1 MHAARVCVVAAR
13 AVAQRE
19 HRHHDARRRREPLA
33 NGSAV
38 LKRRDGHV
46 AHQQCLLAGARGHI
60 ELRAEPGELRLP
72 QLGERRRVTP
82 RRHRGRMDAV
92 EGIEHLRAPSV
103 CAGEHVAAAAAAAV
117 AVAGAAVVGA
127 AAAAART
134 SSRHCAAGK
143 AA

>member
-1 MHAARVCVVAAR
+1 MYAARVYVMAAR

-19 HRHHDARRRREPLA
+19 HRHHDARRRA
-33 NGSAV
+33 NGRANGRAV

-103 CAGEHVAAAAAAAV
+103 CAGEQWQAH
-117 AVAGAAVVGA
+117 GAAD
-127 AAAAART
+127 
-134 SSRHCAAGK
+134 
-143 AA
+143 